1 MLGEGAVMMSK
12 RLWLAGMAAALG
24 FSAAGCQT
32 NFGGMTLPSPRYL
45 EHQPQYFPA
54 DPTFPLPR
62 ELATQT
68 DPGGAADGIGA
79 LGGPNIVPPA
89 LPVPVPAAPPLGKL
103 P

>member
-1 MLGEGAVMMSK
+1 MMSK

-32 NFGGMTLPSPRYL
+32 NFGGMTLPSGRYL

-68 DPGGAADGIGA
+68 DPAGAGGGIGA
-79 LGGPNIVPPA
+79 PVGPNIVPPA
-89 LPVPVPAAPPLGKL
+89 QPVPVPAGPMGKL

>member
-1 MLGEGAVMMSK
+1 MMSK
-12 RLWLAGMAAALG
+12 RLWLAGIAAALG

-45 EHQPQYFPA
+45 EHQPQYFSS

-68 DPGGAADGIGA
+68 DPGGAGGAVIGPAGAA
-79 LGGPNIVPPA
+79 LVPPA
-89 LPVPVPAAPPLGKL
+89 APVPVPAGPLGKM
-103 P
+103 PN